1 MAQFK
6 ANIIIRG
13 KIRCETGLHIGG
25 SKERMEIG
33 GVDSPVIRDPQTQM
47 PYIPG
52 SSLKGKMRSLF
63 EYHLGVVGVEFD
75 KTDKTKRY
83 GGPSTDAR
91 VRRIFGVGAA
101 DATETG
107 PTRLIVRDCHPDQAT
122 QEKWR
127 NMDSELNLTELK
139 AENTINRLTS
149 EANPRF
155 IERVVKGSWFDF
167 ELIYTVLEVNKEED
181 TPKQINEDLE
191 NLMMCLRLLEHNALG
206 KSGSRGYGKIAFFL
220 GDPLV
225 LGPDDYKTASEKYI
239 AAKTEIASDK
249 LKQLEDIATPTYPSL

>member
-33 GVDSPVIRDPQTQM
+33 GVDSPVIRDPQTRL

-63 EYHLGVVGVEFD
+63 EYQLGVVGE
-75 KTDKTKRY
+75 K
-83 GGPSTDAR
+83 GEPSTDPR
-91 VRRIFGVGAA
+91 VRRIFGVGA
-101 DATETG
+101 TEASPTG
-107 PTRLIVRDCHPDQAT
+107 PTRLIVRDSYPDPST
-122 QEKWR
+122 QEKWK
-127 NMDSELNLTELK
+127 NMDSELQFTELK

-155 IERVVKGSWFDF
+155 IERVAKGSWFDF
-167 ELIYTVLEVNKEED
+167 ELIYTVLEIDEQD
-181 TPKQINEDLE
+181 SSDQINEDLK

-206 KSGSRGYGKIAFFL
+206 KSGSRGYGKISFHL
-220 GDPLV
+220 MDH
-225 LGPDDYKTASEKYI
+225 I
-239 AAKTEIASDK
+239 K
-249 LKQLEDIATPTYPSL
+249 LTPTDYQEVSTNYAKAKEAISGKDLKELDVFETPSYP